1 MGGVINR
8 KHLDLNEKLAKE
20 INKLSK
26 AFSIRNYSK
35 IEDIDGI
42 LSKRNLPVEEK
53 KNILIKKLHGIIA
66 AAFSINKSKF
76 NKNAF
81 DLLKNRLH
89 NARKVIHK
97 LRSINYYL
105 ETVFVEEV
113 GLSKFER
120 AGKSIMPR
128 QGSALARD
136 ELEALEYAA
145 YKLIGD
151 VVMLDKRLLKEY
163 AHRERKIVRE
173 EKAEIKGIGLILK
186 KESELLE
193 HLEAKLPPPKAASI
207 GLMKEP
213 KFTDWVSR
221 VFSLL
226 SYLEYIYAK
235 ESSVFSKL
243 KKNRAANIRISRKI
257 THLAEEKSKLLKIME
272 EKEISMKS
280 SKIDSEIKREVRG
293 LTAAINL

>member
-8 KHLDLNEKLAKE
+8 KHLGLNEKLAKE
-20 INKLSK
+20 ANKLSK
-26 AFSIRNYSK
+26 AFGIRSYSK
-35 IEDIDGI
+35 IEDVDGI
-42 LSKRNLPVEEK
+42 LSKRDLPVEKK

-66 AAFSINKSKF
+66 EAFSINKSKF

-81 DLLKNRLH
+81 DLMKKRLH

-105 ETVFVEEV
+105 ETVFVEEL
-113 GLSKFER
+113 GLSKFDR
-120 AGKSIMPR
+120 AGKRIMPR

-145 YKLIGD
+145 YKLIGE

-163 AHRERKIVRE
+163 AHREIKIARE
-173 EKAEIKGIGLILK
+173 EKAGAKGLGLILK

-193 HLEAKLPPPKAASI
+193 HMEAKLPPPRAASMD
-207 GLMKEP
+207 LMKEP
-213 KFTDWVSR
+213 KFTDWVAR

-226 SYLEYIYAK
+226 SYFEYIHSK

-243 KKNRAANIRISRKI
+243 KKNRAANIMISRKI

-280 SKIDSEIKREVRG
+280 SKIDNEIKRGVSG